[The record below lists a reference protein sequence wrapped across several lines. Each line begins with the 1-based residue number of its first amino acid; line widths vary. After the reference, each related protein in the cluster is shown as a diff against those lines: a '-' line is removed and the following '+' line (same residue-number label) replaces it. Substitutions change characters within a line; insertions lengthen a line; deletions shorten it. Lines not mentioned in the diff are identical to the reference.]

1 MKWWQVAL
9 LGATALTLL
18 LAGLALWML
27 RRDSS
32 VWARRLRQ
40 QAVGMVL
47 MVGVI
52 PTWLL
57 LEDRLGV
64 GPYALLLVFLVT
76 SGGTLFIRGG
86 GWGRSP
92 QA

>member
-1 MKWWQVAL
+1 MKSWQLAL
-9 LGATALTLL
+9 LGGTALTLV
-18 LAGLALWML
+18 LAGLALRML

-32 VWARRLRQ
+32 DWAKRLRQ
-40 QAVGMVL
+40 QAIGMVL

-57 LEDRLGV
+57 LEDRLAV

-76 SGGTLFIRGG
+76 SGATLFIRGG

-92 QA
+92 QV